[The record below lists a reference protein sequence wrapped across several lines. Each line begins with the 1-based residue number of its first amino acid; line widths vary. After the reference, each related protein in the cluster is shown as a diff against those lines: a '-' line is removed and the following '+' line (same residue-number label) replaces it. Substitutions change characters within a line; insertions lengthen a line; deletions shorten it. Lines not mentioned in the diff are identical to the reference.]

1 MLVNMLVFMIVLL
14 IYLHV
19 FYHLKTSNDLDI
31 YEHDLIDKNNLEE
44 VLNSRQPVLID
55 LNNNNIN
62 TIFSFKNL
70 SEYYKK
76 YEINIRKNDIPND
89 FVDKNIKVNYSLFT
103 DFSDNDNKYY
113 SENNQFFL
121 EKTGLID
128 ELKKLDVLFKP
139 AMTSNS
145 SYDVLIG
152 CNEVSTRY
160 KYDLCFRNFLY
171 VSDGS
176 AVITLSPPNSEKYME
191 CYKDYYNFEFI
202 SSINPNLKTDE
213 VKTKKFSKIIVNLK
227 KGQVFHIP
235 AYWWYSIKFDNSI
248 ITQYKYKT
256 YMNQLTILPE
266 QILCFMQRQNT
277 KKKTQNKVYKENNE
291 LLEKTEEN
299 IVKQSIE
306 KVEEKV
312 EEKKNKKKKMKKLEK
327 KSKTTE

>member
-62 TIFSFKNL
+62 TIFSFKNF
-70 SEYYKK
+70 SEYYNN
-76 YEINIRKNDIPND
+76 YEINIRKNDIPNN
-89 FVDKNIKVNYSLFT
+89 FVDKHIKVNYNLFT

-113 SENNQFFL
+113 SENNQYFL
-121 EKTGLID
+121 EKSGLID

-145 SYDVLIG
+145 SYDVLLG

-176 AVITLSPPNSEKYME
+176 SVITLSPPNSGKYME
-191 CYKDYYNFEFI
+191 YYKDYYNFEFI

-213 VKTKKFSKIIVNLK
+213 VKTKNFSKIIVNLK

-235 AYWWYSIKFDNSI
+235 AYWWYSIKFNNSI

-266 QILCFMQRQNT
+266 NIMCIMQRQNT

-291 LLEKTEEN
+291 LPEKTKEPVIKKSTEKELEK
-299 IVKQSIE
+299 V
-306 KVEEKV
+306 
-312 EEKKNKKKKMKKLEK
+312 EKKNKKKKTKKSEK
-327 KSKTTE
+327 KSKITE